1 MSQEHKKAQALEEK
15 RKAELRDEYRLL
27 FLGNKMGRIILAD
40 MLHKLKFFNL
50 NMTAEDLPLRNY
62 AMDLIAD
69 LSDDQGSTQSLA
81 FIDKLMGGLDDVRAI
96 IDRRKGLRR

>member
-1 MSQEHKKAQALEEK
+1 MSQEPKKAQAREEK

-40 MLHKLKFFNL
+40 MLHKLRFFKKD
-50 NMTAEDLPLRNY
+50 MGPEDLPLRNY

-69 LSDDQGSTQSLA
+69 LSDDRGDEQSLA
-81 FIDKLMGGLDDVRAI
+81 FVDKLMGGLDDVRAR
-96 IDRRKGLRR
+96 IDRQKGYSR